1 MCPSASDSIWV
12 GVFQYDFRRVLR
24 PIVKVGADEVIFKM
38 YQMSNFTWQLE
49 GKKAIA
55 PKTEGKGNMEVVF
68 VDKAMGEAGNA
79 IPADVWERFMATRPT
94 DKFDSPD
101 FVNWE
106 YGKGSEEKGMGYWTA
121 DYMNRLVPEYI
132 VLFETCYPGHEMVLN
147 IDWSSNH
154 SAMSPDARTLGN
166 MRVLPGGSRKKRGND
181 NGNESMPIF
190 EKYVLQKEDVGPNV
204 PTKWKRR
211 VKAGKQF
218 HFSFVRGEKPFYA
231 SPDDSAEDFAGLP
244 IGKRECA
251 YHLGWWKDDMTENG
265 RKAAEKVAKKAPT
278 QFQAGDLV
286 VRNEPKNLDEAKETN
301 TGGDEA
307 DFLRL
312 LLCDD
317 DIVDDIGD
325 NEDSNG
331 VHKEKNSGVSDCDI
345 QNSMRSEMIFKYDKV
360 VDGSKQRWVELHVD
374 LLSPEVRRECAT
386 VVNG

>member
-1 MCPSASDSIWV
+1 
-12 GVFQYDFRRVLR
+12 
-24 PIVKVGADEVIFKM
+24 
-38 YQMSNFTWQLE
+38 
-49 GKKAIA
+49 
-55 PKTEGKGNMEVVF
+55 
-68 VDKAMGEAGNA
+68 
-79 IPADVWERFMATRPT
+79 
-94 DKFDSPD
+94 
-101 FVNWE
+101 
-106 YGKGSEEKGMGYWTA
+106 
-121 DYMNRLVPEYI
+121 
-132 VLFETCYPGHEMVLN
+132 
-147 IDWSSNH
+147 
-154 SAMSPDARTLGN
+154 
-166 MRVLPGGSRKKRGND
+166 
-181 NGNESMPIF
+181 
-190 EKYVLQKEDVGPNV
+190 
-204 PTKWKRR
+204 
-211 VKAGKQF
+211 
-218 HFSFVRGEKPFYA
+218 
-231 SPDDSAEDFAGLP
+231 
-244 IGKRECA
+244 
-251 YHLGWWKDDMTENG
+251 MTENG